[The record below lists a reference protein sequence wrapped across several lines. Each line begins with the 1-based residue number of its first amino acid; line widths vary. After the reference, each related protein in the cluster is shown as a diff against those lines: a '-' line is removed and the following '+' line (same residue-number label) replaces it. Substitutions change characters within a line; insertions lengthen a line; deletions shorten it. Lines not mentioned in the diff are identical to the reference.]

1 MKALVTG
8 ATGFVGTALLRR
20 LERPR
25 VLTRDPARAKKALGG
40 IESLA
45 WDPERGPPPPEAF
58 KGIDAVIHLA
68 GEPVAGG
75 RWTEKR
81 KRRIRD
87 SRVIGTR
94 HLVDG
99 ILAANPRPRVLVSA
113 SAVGF
118 YGDRGD
124 EMLTED
130 SRRGTGFLADVCA
143 EWEREARRAD
153 EEGGVRTVSV
163 RIGVV
168 LGKGGGAL
176 AKMLLP
182 FKLGL
187 GSPLGSGKQW
197 MPWIHVDDLVGI
209 LLFCANDERM
219 RGAVNGVAPAP
230 ATNRD
235 FTKALGRAL
244 GRPTFLPA
252 VPAGVLRLGMGE
264 FAQVLLDSQRIG
276 AQRAWSA
283 RYAWLHTD
291 LEGAL
296 RAATR

>member
-1 MKALVTG
+1 
-8 ATGFVGTALLRR
+8 
-20 LERPR
+20 

-40 IESLA
+40 LEALP
-45 WDPERGPPPPEAF
+45 WDPDRGPPPPEAF
-58 KGIDAVIHLA
+58 RGIDAVIHLA

-87 SRVIGTR
+87 SRVIGTH

-124 EMLTED
+124 EVLTED
-130 SRRGTGFLADVCA
+130 SHRGTGFLADVCA

-182 FKLGL
+182 FKLGM
-187 GSPLGSGKQW
+187 GSPLGSGRQW
-197 MPWIHVDDLVGI
+197 MPWVHIDDLVGI

-252 VPAGVLRLGMGE
+252 VPAAVLRIGMGE

-283 RYAWLHTD
+283 RYSWVHTD

-296 RAATR
+296 RAAVR